1 MPEEILWPF
10 SRFYDKYPDRI
21 FVKWFQ
27 QIAKDI
33 KDRQISGT
41 IIDVGTGPGRLPLEI
56 VKQVANVEVV
66 GIDLSE
72 DMMRIARKNAEE
84 EGLTERVRFK
94 VGSAYDTGFGDCSVD
109 LVISTGVIHHLRE
122 PINAFNEIHRILK
135 RGREAW
141 MYDGRKDATK
151 IEVEETVRIL
161 EIEEDVPLPLWIIT
175 RIWPHLHVGYKTEVY
190 VSGKIGMALKK
201 SLFESYDVRIEG
213 AYVRLT
219 LKRI

>member
-10 SRFYDKYPDRI
+10 SRFYDKYPNRI

-41 IIDVGTGPGRLPLEI
+41 IIDIGTGPGRLPLEI

-161 EIEEDVPLPLWIIT
+161 EIEEDMPLPLWIIT

-190 VSGKIGMALKK
+190 VSGKIGRALKK